1 MDGVTIHKLKSSF
14 IFIMHMKRICHMLI
28 MAAAMTTVVAQDGSV
43 TSPADFFGFEPGS
56 DRKLFTYET
65 LVNYL
70 QKLDA
75 ESPRIKLE
83 KIGESPMGKPMYITF
98 ISSGENIGNLEELKE
113 INRELALNPELGE
126 EELKGMVE
134 RGKVFMLATLSM
146 HASEVA
152 PSQSSALVA
161 YEFATTTDAEKL
173 EWLNNVVYMMV
184 PSHNPDGMDMVV
196 DYYHK
201 NLGTQYE
208 GATLPSVYHKYVG
221 HDNNRDFVILT
232 QEDNRAISRI
242 FSQTW
247 FPQAMVEKHQMG
259 STSARYF
266 VPPNHDPVAENVPAG
281 IFQWIGVF
289 GQHMATDMTMEGLAG
304 VSQHYSFDNYWPGS
318 TETCIWKN
326 VIGFLTEAAS
336 VQTATPIYVEPTEL
350 QAGGKG
356 LSEYKKSTNMLLPW
370 EGGWWRLGDIVE
382 YEVVSTRSII
392 KTASLYRKDILEFRN
407 TMCREQVELGKNE
420 PPYYYIMPGEQ
431 RDPGEMV
438 NIVNLMKEHGIE
450 VYTLGKELEMEG
462 RVYRAG
468 DVVIPLAQPFR
479 AFIKEVMEAQE
490 YPERHYTPGGE
501 LIEPYDIT
509 SWSLP
514 LHRGVTSYEVNTR
527 SQSLEESLE
536 EIAGSF
542 DLSGEPETGSVLILP
557 VSADESFRVAFGA
570 LQRGFKVERLNQPVE
585 AGSVTYGR
593 GSFVV
598 RPDSKKQEQWDTVL
612 DELNFRPGWM
622 EQGKEVETETLK
634 MPRVALVETYFH
646 DMDAGWTRY
655 LFDTYHLPYTV
666 LHPDQFKERD
676 LAGEFDIIVFPDNDK
691 SILMTGKRKSGD
703 EYYLGS
709 YHPDFVK
716 GMEKEGFEKLMG
728 FIDGGGII
736 LAWGRSGRL
745 FEGVLKI
752 KRKDAEEEFQL
763 PFRDISPGLVKG
775 GLELPGSLVKVDLTP
790 DNPLTCGMPE
800 SIGVFS
806 RGRPIFK
813 TSVPL
818 FDMDRRVI
826 GTYPEKE
833 LLMSGYISGEEK
845 MGNTAAVIWMRKGKG
860 QFVLY
865 GFNPQFRAST
875 QASYKLLFNGLL
887 LDRIE

>member
-1 MDGVTIHKLKSSF
+1 MITLTSLVLAGVAQEGGVT
-14 IFIMHMKRICHMLI
+14 RP
-28 MAAAMTTVVAQDGSV
+28 V
-43 TSPADFFGFEPGS
+43 DFFGFEPGA
-56 DRKLFTYET
+56 DRKLFTYEK
-65 LVNYL
+65 LMEYL
-70 QKLDA
+70 QVLDG

-83 KIGESPMGKPMYITF
+83 KIGESPMGKPMYIVF
-98 ISSGENIGNLEELKE
+98 ISAEENINNLEPLRE
-113 INRELALNPELGE
+113 INRELALNPDLE
-126 EELKGMVE
+126 EEQRARLIE
-134 RGKVFMLATLSM
+134 RGRVFLLATLSM

-161 YEFATTTDAEKL
+161 YEFATTDDEKKL
-173 EWLNNVVYMMV
+173 EWLRNVVYMMV
-184 PSHNPDGMDMVV
+184 PSHNPDGMDLVV
-196 DYYHK
+196 DYYNK
-201 NLGTQYE
+201 NVGTQYE
-208 GATLPSVYHKYVG
+208 GASLPQVYHKYVG

-232 QEDNRAISRI
+232 QSDNRAISRI
-242 FSQTW
+242 YSQTW

-289 GQHMATDMTMEGLAG
+289 GQHMATDMTLAGLAG

-336 VQTATPIYVEPTEL
+336 AQTATPIFVEPTEL

-382 YEVVSTRSII
+382 YELVSTRSIL
-392 KTASLYRKDILEFRN
+392 KTASLYRDEIMDFQNR
-407 TMCREQVELGKNE
+407 MCREQVALGRSE
-420 PPYYYIMPGEQ
+420 APYYYIMPVEQ
-431 RDPGEMV
+431 HDPGELV
-438 NIVNLMKEHGIE
+438 NLVNLMKEHGIE
-450 VYTLGKELEMEG
+450 IYRLKTGLELEG
-462 RVYRAG
+462 KLYRPG

-479 AFIKEVMEAQE
+479 AFIKEVMEKQE

-514 LHRGVTSYEVNTR
+514 LHRQVTSHEIDTR
-527 SQSLEESLE
+527 SAPLEEALE
-536 EIAGSF
+536 LIAGTYS
-542 DLSGEPETGSVLILP
+542 LAGEPAENATAMVLP
-557 VSADESFRVAFGA
+557 VTVNESFRVAFGA
-570 LQRGFKVERLNQPVE
+570 LEKGWKVERLRAPLEVD
-585 AGSVTYGR
+585 GISYPR

-598 RPDSKKQEQWDTVL
+598 YTSGRNGESWKPVME
-612 DELNFRPGWM
+612 ELNFRPGWIS
-622 EQGKEVETETLK
+622 GEVKANAAPLV
-634 MPRVALVETYFH
+634 MPRVALVETYFA

-655 LFDTYHLPYTV
+655 LLDTYHVPFTV
-666 LHPDQFKERD
+666 LHPDQFKNQD
-676 LAGEFDIIVFPDNDK
+676 LAGSFDVVIFPDNDK

-716 GMEKEGFEKLMG
+716 GMEKEGFEKLMQ
-728 FIDGGGII
+728 FSDGGGII
-736 LAWGRSGRL
+736 LAWGRSADL

-752 KRKDAEEEFQL
+752 KRKDTEEEFQL
-763 PFRDISPGLVKG
+763 PFRDVATDLSRG
-775 GLELPGSLVKVDLTP
+775 GLEIPGSLIRINLAP
-790 DNPLTCGMPE
+790 DHPVTLGMPE

-806 RGRPIFK
+806 RGRPVFR

-818 FDMDRRVI
+818 FDTDRRVVA
-826 GTYPEKE
+826 TYPEKD
-833 LLMSGYISGEEK
+833 LLMSGYAAQEEK
-845 MGNTAAVIWMRKGKG
+845 MGNTAAVVWMRKGRG
-860 QFVLY
+860 QFVFY

-875 QASYKLLFNGLL
+875 QASYKLLCNAMLL
-887 LDRIE
+887 EKGR